1 MGRVTGRGGTT
12 VEFDVLG
19 SGPPLVLV
27 HGVFTN
33 RVSNWI
39 TVRDGLAARFTVYAV
54 DRRGRGET
62 SPSSA
67 SSTREEFE
75 DVAAVIRSVDQPV
88 FLLGHSYGA
97 HVALGAASV
106 LPERVRKLILY
117 EPPTAASLSGPIEQS
132 LQEDAR
138 RGDWD
143 AFVARFFSEV
153 AQLPSDELE
162 AIRSSPI
169 WGMLV
174 DGAKPTLSDIEA
186 FRNYDFDPKEFEALA
201 IPVTFLCGSE
211 SPPIQFVATNALME
225 TLPEARRLEL
235 KGQGHDGMYGDPLLF
250 IETVSRVFAE

>member
-1 MGRVTGRGGTT
+1 MGSVTGPGGAT
-12 VEFDVLG
+12 VGFDVLG

-62 SPSSA
+62 SPSPA
-67 SSTREEFE
+67 ASTREEFE

-97 HVALGAASV
+97 HVALGAASL
-106 LPERVRKLILY
+106 LPDRVRKLILY
-117 EPPTAASLSGPIEQS
+117 EPPTAGSLSGTTEQA

-143 AFVARFFSEV
+143 AFVARFFREV
-153 AQLPSDELE
+153 AEVPSDELKS
-162 AIRSSPI
+162 IQSSPI

-174 DGAKPTLSDIEA
+174 AGAKPTLSDIEA
-186 FRNYDFDPKEFEALA
+186 FRRYDFDPKEFGSLA
-201 IPVTFLCGSE
+201 IPVTFLCGSD
-211 SPPIQFVATNALME
+211 SPPIQFVATDALMK
-225 TLPEARRLEL
+225 TLPDARRLEL
-235 KGQGHDGMYGDPLLF
+235 RGQGHDGMYGDPLLF
-250 IETVSRVFAE
+250 VETVSRVFAG

>member
-1 MGRVTGRGGTT
+1 MERVTGRGGTT
-12 VEFDVLG
+12 IGFDVLG

-62 SPSSA
+62 SPSPA

-75 DVAAVIRSVDQPV
+75 DVAAVIRSVDQPL

-97 HVALGAASV
+97 HVALGAASL

-117 EPPTAASLSGPIEQS
+117 EPPTAVSLSRETEQS

-138 RGDWD
+138 RGDWN

-153 AQLPSDELE
+153 AQLSSDELE

-174 DGAKPTLSDIEA
+174 DGARPTVSDIEA
-186 FRNYDFDPKEFEALA
+186 FRRYDFDPKEFGSLGV
-201 IPVTFLCGSE
+201 PVTFLCGSE
-211 SPPIQFVATNALME
+211 SPPIQFVATDALMK
-225 TLPEARRLEL
+225 TLPDARRLEL

-250 IETVSRVFAE
+250 IETVSRVLEE

>member
-1 MGRVTGRGGTT
+1 MAHVTGLDGTT
-12 VEFDVLG
+12 LGFDVLG

-62 SPSSA
+62 SRSPA
-67 SSTREEFE
+67 SSTRDEFE
-75 DVAAVIRSVDQPV
+75 DVAAVIRYVDQPV

-97 HVALGAASV
+97 HVALGAASL

-117 EPPTAASLSGPIEQS
+117 EPPAASSLSGATQQS
-132 LQEDAR
+132 LQDDAR

-143 AFVARFFSEV
+143 AFVTRFFSEV
-153 AQLPSDELE
+153 AQVPSDELE
-162 AIRSSPI
+162 SIKSSPI

-186 FRNYDFDPKEFEALA
+186 FRRYEFDPKEFGSLA

-211 SPPIQFVATNALME
+211 SPPIQFVVTDALMKI
-225 TLPEARRLEL
+225 LPDARRLEL
-235 KGQGHDGMYGDPLLF
+235 EGQGHDGMYGDPRLF
-250 IETVSRVFAE
+250 IETVSRVFRD

>member
-1 MGRVTGRGGTT
+1 MGHATGPGGTT
-12 VEFDVLG
+12 IGFDVLG

-39 TVRDGLAARFTVYAV
+39 TVRDGLSARFTVYAM

-62 SPSSA
+62 SSSPA

-97 HVALGAASV
+97 HVALGAASL

-117 EPPTAASLSGPIEQS
+117 EPPTAGSMSGTTERS

-153 AQLPSDELE
+153 AQVSSDELYT
-162 AIRSSPI
+162 IQTSPI

-174 DGAKPTLSDIEA
+174 DGAKPTWSDLEA
-186 FRNYDFDPKEFEALA
+186 FRGYDFDPKEFGSLA

-211 SPPIQFVATNALME
+211 SPPIQFVTTDALME
-225 TLPEARRLEL
+225 TLPEAKRLEL
-235 KGQGHDGMYGDPLLF
+235 KGQGHDGMYSDPLLF
-250 IETVSRVFAE
+250 IDTVSRVFAE